1 MRILFLTAAVEDFHQ
16 DLVLDGLIRLLGREN
31 VFDFPQQERHMSAP
45 PEDYRYQ
52 PMGYLAIAPGAHA
65 GRSLEE
71 LAHEADAVVVG
82 AIRGDAHHGLVRLL
96 ELGIDR
102 PIGVLD
108 GFDDPYVR
116 AAIAQ
121 ADVYFKRE
129 TLIAGRRLRVR
140 MPARRAY
147 HALRRRPNDWLHP
160 LRRQIAVATQ
170 GIEKLVP
177 LPLGV
182 IDRGWPMQSEK
193 LYDVTFLGARTSP
206 ERAKVVASLGRLRAE
221 GLRVCIPD
229 DPAWSEHEWYEPTR
243 IPWLEYM
250 RLLSSSRIS
259 LNVRGLGY
267 DTFRYWEIPY
277 AGSLLL
283 SETPQTVIP
292 HNFVDGAEAAFGPAA
307 ELDQIAKRLLD
318 GDTEAIAAAGRQ
330 KLLEFHTS
338 KARAQVVLDHLE
350 ALLPVRHRV

>member
-1 MRILFLTAAVEDFHQ
+1 VRILFLTAAMEDFHQ
-16 DLVLDGLIRLLGREN
+16 DLVLDGLVRLLGREN
-31 VFDFPQQERHMSAP
+31 VFDVPQQERHMSAP

-52 PMGYLAIAPGAHA
+52 PMGFLGLAPGPHA

-82 AIRGDAHHGLVRLL
+82 ALRGDGHHGLVQLL

-102 PIGVLD
+102 PIGILD

-129 TLIAGRRLRVR
+129 TLADGRRLRMR
-140 MPARRAY
+140 MPVRRGY
-147 HALRRRPNDWLHP
+147 HALRRRPNDWKHP
-160 LRRQIAVATQ
+160 LRRQIAVATPAV
-170 GIEKLVP
+170 EKLVP
-177 LPLGV
+177 LPLGI
-182 IDRGWPMQSEK
+182 IDRGWPTQSEK
-193 LYDVTFLGARTSP
+193 AYDVMFLGARTSQ
-206 ERAKVVASLGRLRAE
+206 ERATLVANLGKLRAE

-243 IPWLEYM
+243 IPWLKYM
-250 RLLSSSRIS
+250 RLLSSSRIAV
-259 LNVRGLGY
+259 NVRGLGY

-292 HNFVDGAEAAFGPAA
+292 DNFVDGAEAAFGPAST
-307 ELDQIAKRLLD
+307 LDQIAKRLLA

-338 KARAQVVLDHLE
+338 TARAQVVLDHLE
-350 ALLPVRHRV
+350 PLRRA